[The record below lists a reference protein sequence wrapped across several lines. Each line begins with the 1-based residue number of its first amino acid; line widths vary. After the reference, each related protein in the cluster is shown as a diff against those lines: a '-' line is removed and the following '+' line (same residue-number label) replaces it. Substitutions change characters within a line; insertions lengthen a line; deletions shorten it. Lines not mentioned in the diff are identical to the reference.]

1 MNIQLANIH
10 IFTCVSTLLLC
21 FSEVRGVSFTSDG
34 CVSKFSMKN
43 FQYRLTMLDKLF
55 TLGHIY
61 CIDLQCLINFLL
73 SAIFI
78 VYNKL
83 KMKDMGKR
91 QYRELDDSVKQKIS
105 QSMRGRS
112 KSESH
117 KEHISNGLKLYWK
130 QIPNK
135 PFDEK

>member
-1 MNIQLANIH
+1 
-10 IFTCVSTLLLC
+10 
-21 FSEVRGVSFTSDG
+21 
-34 CVSKFSMKN
+34 
-43 FQYRLTMLDKLF
+43 
-55 TLGHIY
+55 
-61 CIDLQCLINFLL
+61 
-73 SAIFI
+73 
-78 VYNKL
+78 
-83 KMKDMGKR
+83 MKDMGKR

-117 KEHISNGLKLYWK
+117 KEHISNGLKQYWK